1 MKIDVVLD
9 GSTLRDAI
17 IIPDAKDDIAKLNS
31 ISKEL
36 HICNPVYD
44 FRENAINGMYNHL
57 SEDEYRALLRRYKA
71 LGSLFIDESS
81 PDRKQLP
88 GENLFLLCERLL
100 NAFLLCMDTYGAQM
114 MIQ

>member
-1 MKIDVVLD
+1 MKIDVLLE
-9 GSTLRDAI
+9 GSTIKDAI
-17 IIPDAKDDIAKLNS
+17 IIPCSDDDVGKLHS
-31 ISKEL
+31 LSTEL
-36 HICNPVYD
+36 YICNPVYD

-81 PDRKQLP
+81 PDGKQLP
-88 GENLFLLCERLL
+88 GENIFLLCERLI
-100 NAFLLCMDTYGAQM
+100 NALLLCMNTYEEQM